1 MKANVLKFVIAL
13 ALVTVAG
20 GTTYAEIRHQSA
32 DEKTTERT
40 VESSEG
46 DTTAPVISADNVT
59 VTVGEKVDVLKG
71 VTAKDDQD
79 GDISARIVANKSVD
93 TKTAG
98 KQVVRYSA
106 TDNSGNIGWTDRTY
120 TIVKPKAEKKAKAV
134 EAVKEEA
141 VVAEEPVVETAA
153 VTEVPIVEAAPETET
168 PAAEQAAQPTEAAA
182 EPTVVTSTIE
192 GTVAAE
198 TQPSAPAYQAM
209 TMYINGAAIPYQ
221 NGGSAGQSIIDGNPN
236 GTVST
241 WGGAAVQSGSDG
253 LNSHFIGHNP
263 GIFSAIF
270 GLGGGSQIIVTD
282 SAGNA
287 TTYTV
292 SSVTTVDD
300 YATEISTGTN
310 IWDMI
315 TGTGGGERITLQ
327 TCIDDATNLIVFAY
341 K

>member
-1 MKANVLKFVIAL
+1 MKANGLKFVIAL
-13 ALVTVAG
+13 ALLTVAG

-32 DEKTTERT
+32 DDQITETTTET
-40 VESSEG
+40 SDE
-46 DTTAPVISADNVT
+46 DTTAPIISADNVT
-59 VTVGEKVDVLKG
+59 VTVGQKVNVLDG

-79 GDISARIVANKSVD
+79 GDISARIVADKSLD
-93 TKTAG
+93 TSAAG
-98 KQVVRYSA
+98 KQIVHYSA
-106 TDNSGNIGWTDRTY
+106 TDNSGNIGWIDRTY
-120 TIVKPKAEKKAKAV
+120 TIVKPKAEKKA
-134 EAVKEEA
+134 EAVADSAEKE
-141 VVAEEPVVETAA
+141 AA
-153 VTEVPIVEAAPETET
+153 VQEASAIEETPVTDEAAVVEAAPT
-168 PAAEQAAQPTEAAA
+168 AEAAS
-182 EPTVVTSTIE
+182 ETTTVTNTID
-192 GTVAAE
+192 GAAAAPQE
-198 TQPSAPAYQAM
+198 PSAPAHQAM

-253 LNSHFIGHNP
+253 LNTHFIGHNP

-282 SAGNA
+282 GAGNA

-300 YATEISTGTN
+300 YATEISTGNN
-310 IWDMI
+310 IWDMV

-327 TCIDDATNLIVFAY
+327 TCIDDTTNLIVFAY

>member
-1 MKANVLKFVIAL
+1 MKATGLKFIIAL
-13 ALVTVAG
+13 VLLTVAG
-20 GTTYAEIRHQSA
+20 GTTYAEIRSQSA
-32 DEKTTERT
+32 EEDSVVKTTET
-40 VESSEG
+40 SEG
-46 DTTAPVISADNVT
+46 DTTAPVVTAKNVT
-59 VTVGEKVDVLKG
+59 VTVGQKVNVLEG

-79 GDISARIVANKSVD
+79 GDISTRVVADKSVD
-93 TKTAG
+93 TSATG

-106 TDNSGNIGWTDRTY
+106 TDNSGNIGWVDRTY
-120 TIVKPKAEKKAKAV
+120 TIVKAKAEKKAEAAESVAQEQAV
-134 EAVKEEA
+134 P
-141 VVAEEPVVETAA
+141 VAE
-153 VTEVPIVEAAPETET
+153 VEAAPVVEETPVVEAAPAVET
-168 PAAEQAAQPTEAAA
+168 PAVEATQPASTASETTTVTNTVDEPAAPA
-182 EPTVVTSTIE
+182 
-192 GTVAAE
+192 
-198 TQPSAPAYQAM
+198 QPSAPAYQPM

-270 GLGGGSQIIVTD
+270 GLGGGSQIVVTD
-282 SAGNA
+282 GSGNA

-292 SSVTTVDD
+292 SSVTKVDD
-300 YATEISTGTN
+300 YAAEVGTGTDL
-310 IWDMI
+310 WSMI

-341 K
+341 N